1 MPTRVGALVLAAGSS
16 ERLGTPKQLLL
27 GRDGRSLVSGV
38 VHALHDAG
46 CHPIAVVIGAHAE
59 DVTHALI
66 ADAAAVFLV
75 AHRGWSEGMGS
86 SIRAGIAAISTHG
99 LMADIDAVL
108 VAACDMPSA
117 DAAHYRALC
126 AAAAAASAAAPAA
139 APAAGTT
146 ADSGAARIASE
157 YIAADGVTV
166 TRGIPAVFPR
176 SDWPAL
182 LRLAGDRGAKSLL
195 ELPETQTVPLA
206 DGSFD
211 LDTPEDVAAW
221 RASSPG

>member
-1 MPTRVGALVLAAGSS
+1 MTVRVGALVLAAGAS

-27 GRDGRSLVSGV
+27 GRDGRPLVSGV
-38 VHALHDAG
+38 VHALREAG
-46 CHPIAVVIGAHAE
+46 CEPIAVVVGAHAE

-66 ADAAAVFLV
+66 EDAAAVFLV

-86 SIRAGIAAISTHG
+86 SIRAGIATISTHG

-108 VAACDMPSA
+108 IAACDMPTA
-117 DAAHYRALC
+117 DGAHFRALRG
-126 AAAAAASAAAPAA
+126 AAASTNGHMRVASAY
-139 APAAGTT
+139 T
-146 ADSGAARIASE
+146 AQ
-157 YIAADGVTV
+157 DGVTV

-176 SDWPAL
+176 ADWPEL
-182 LRLAGDRGAKSLL
+182 LGLAGDRGAKALL
-195 ELPETQTVPLA
+195 ERPDTVTVPLV

-221 RASSPG
+221 RASLR